1 MPPASTHPFAQPQLP
16 TPRSSSLLPP
26 LPTGPASV
34 PGPSHHG
41 QPRISMININP
52 NRTSRLPP
60 PAPPP
65 TTGLPPIP
73 TDQRPGGGGHRR
85 QTSITSSISSTGSGS
100 GPRTRQISSRS
111 SNSGHPPISPRS
123 SSLLS
128 PAYAI
133 QARHASSMASGSGSG
148 SGSGSTSTAG
158 HTPAAPSRQS
168 QSQSQSQSLQT
179 TLKTERPVHSGR
191 TPSRELLQGA
201 LDLAQTAVERD
212 RGNDVDGALQAYYDA
227 VEKLKEVME
236 RVGSGPPR
244 PGDQAEVAAKAE
256 QEGRT
261 LRGIVSC
268 QVHVGRLKLINST
281 MRIWLALPYL
291 NRMIDRFPNTTSTL

>member
-1 MPPASTHPFAQPQLP
+1 
-16 TPRSSSLLPP
+16 
-26 LPTGPASV
+26 
-34 PGPSHHG
+34 
-41 QPRISMININP
+41 MININP

-65 TTGLPPIP
+65 TTSLPPTP
-73 TDQRPGGGGHRR
+73 QGGHRR
-85 QTSITSSISSTGSGS
+85 QTSIASSTSSTGS
-100 GPRTRQISSRS
+100 RNRHISSRS

-133 QARHASSMASGSGSG
+133 QARHASSMATASA
-148 SGSGSTSTAG
+148 STSTAG
-158 HTPAAPSRQS
+158 HTPAAPSR
-168 QSQSQSQSLQT
+168 LPPP
-179 TLKTERPVHSGR
+179 RPKANSGR

-201 LDLAQTAVERD
+201 LDLAQTAVKMD
-212 RGNDVDGALQAYYDA
+212 RQNDVDGALQAYYDA

-244 PGDQAEVAAKAE
+244 AGDQAESAAKAE

-261 LRGIVSC
+261 LRGIVS
-268 QVHVGRLKLINST
+268 
-281 MRIWLALPYL
+281 LPDCREDEA
-291 NRMIDRFPNTTSTL
+291 NI